1 MLKAL
6 KEDLA
11 RANQDYVKQ
20 LANDTDWMFRFTP
33 ETMTKEDLVKEA
45 KQMSKDLLSLR
56 SHDLFMFRLSKQ
68 VQAFREAFDFCDVLL
83 ASQRFPNFVL
93 YPESAATSHST
104 DSFDAKKFA
113 QQQQCQL
120 FLAVLQ
126 EQIDAVIR
134 EATSIK
140 TESPLA
146 QIPIRNGI

>member
-1 MLKAL
+1 
-6 KEDLA
+6 
-11 RANQDYVKQ
+11 
-20 LANDTDWMFRFTP
+20 
-33 ETMTKEDLVKEA
+33 
-45 KQMSKDLLSLR
+45 MSKDLLSLR
-56 SHDLFMFRLSKQ
+56 SHDLFMQRLAKQ

-93 YPESAATSHST
+93 YPETVTSRDT

-134 EATSIK
+134 EAASIK

-146 QIPIRNGI
+146 QIPLRNGI